1 MSSGMRRTASLDA
14 LYMKPSWKI
23 AHQIQLQQ
31 QLQQQASAFTIL
43 QLDKATQTDESSI
56 GGSGGASC
64 IDGGNVFSNQCGHSI
79 PLSDYSSDGKIEK
92 IVRQRLQRVQRGGE
106 HSVSSQTLSPSH
118 SKFQNSFES
127 RELGLILFSYV
138 FFNTAS
144 PLTIPVRPCSSH
156 RPMRSSVEGLNQ
168 EIEKLV
174 LVPGQQHSCRPES
187 SNVSQLSHCSINMR
201 MILLRSCPFPVF
213 AWHSRRPSRST
224 G

>member
-1 MSSGMRRTASLDA
+1 MSKQQIVDSASGMRRTASLDA

-43 QLDKATQTDESSI
+43 QLDKATQTDESII
-56 GGSGGASC
+56 GGCDSS
-64 IDGGNVFSNQCGHSI
+64 ITFSNQSGHLVPFTDMSGE
-79 PLSDYSSDGKIEK
+79 GKIEK

-118 SKFQNSFES
+118 SKCLTSIEIRLGVSWSIFNS
-127 RELGLILFSYV
+127 
-138 FFNTAS
+138 TAS
-144 PLTIPVRPCSSH
+144 PVTIPVRPSSSQ

-187 SNVSQLSHCSINMR
+187 SNVSNQP
-201 MILLRSCPFPVF
+201 ILCNTRNIL
-213 AWHSRRPSRST
+213 
-224 G
+224 